1 MANIKIQNLLE
12 KEDEEGTRLNIKP
25 DTSKGIRISTIMDDS
40 EIDESTD
47 PADEVAVTKVPEIDE
62 TPEQYYLRTGEAPAG
77 YRYVPSAPISNNPED
92 NVKLERIDAPTPAA
106 EQTDRLF
113 GYERTAKMTEALYG
127 QDLKIIQNEE
137 FIKNN
142 IPKPLQGFARG
153 VTSIGDEALK
163 AIVVAAEAVGETA
176 ADAGEAITQ
185 AVHDTFT
192 EDNKI
197 LGMTGKQILPFDP
210 KTAGRK
216 FAGDLSQILEMA
228 EAVPAV
234 GSATGIAGAA
244 SRKAALKPL
253 KEAKE
258 SADTIARMER
268 KKLRIQRARGATAD
282 EIAEREARAAE
293 KAAANRDISNE
304 LITQFEE
311 RTGKTISNTVDGNKV
326 LDGELARRAGVETAE
341 EVTQMQQVSA
351 VREFIAGSDAAQTE
365 AALLAGMGDNITQPL
380 LKPEKLNALVATVA
394 DLKAKYP
401 DAFDND
407 KTVIDNLLDLT
418 VEKQLIAGDELIDML
433 NKYNISFEDYILTVV
448 GSGSE
453 AGKTLQKLSQIK
465 RMRPTNEMIAMQ
477 EAATKEAAGTIRKTV
492 MRIENIRR
500 GGLVSQL
507 ATAARNLQ
515 SGGIR
520 APLEGFG
527 NVMDNALYKLS
538 EEGAFAGARELGS
551 FSNWKDSF
559 RHMKYMFGPETRL
572 DVKDYVDF
580 ILEQP
585 ELAGQA
591 DLLFNNINEIQKL
604 TGRGEGGVI
613 DGTLSVLEDA
623 VDVLNTPNRWQ
634 EHLIRRGAFLGEL
647 ERLTKR
653 EYGIDL
659 IDTINKGQ
667 IRDLLNDAGTVKPKD
682 ARSFVEIMEEAT
694 NKALDITYA
703 KQPDVPV
710 FRSTSQFI
718 VRNGLTVVLPFPRF
732 MFNSMELMGQ
742 YAAGA
747 SIPLAKKVASVVTR
761 GKVPAKLTMKDR
773 QRISRNLVGSGTLPF
788 VIMSDDDDEAQEG
801 GALDT
806 AIDYAGDMLLSM
818 SVVGAAYQYRTS
830 EEAPADY
837 KLLKTGDN
845 TVMDTT
851 PQFPMRQFMYL
862 GEATR
867 RLKEGTFSDFFDAKE
882 FAETFIGTNIRQ
894 GTGQSLIQEVANLA
908 TGTDLTDSEQAGR
921 MLGRSLGNYLATWAV
936 PLSQIIE
943 AERATG
949 IRGLQ
954 YKDTSGT
961 FNEETGKIEDD
972 PSLDFSTTFMNELS
986 RPFRRLEPAE
996 IEAARPKR
1004 EFLFAEEKSRVAPFL
1019 RVVGGINLATMDDE
1033 YGEYIGQFGFTDYEL
1048 GSRSKVGSIRRFE
1061 NTVVRDAL
1069 PDIVENAR
1077 LYEDRLRDAYKNEN
1091 KTVKEEFTEDKYVSS
1106 KIRGFIKGK
1115 IKSVRRQIS
1124 DDKALSANAPE
1135 YAEAMLQ
1142 YRRLP
1147 KETRNAASVRFAQQ
1161 YDRMPDGTDFKDLM
1175 RLVEIAKAYKSVF
1188 NK

>member
-1 MANIKIQNLLE
+1 MAEIKVQRLLNK
-12 KEDEEGTRLNIKP
+12 KEEEEEQVSQLEQPKSSSKVKVSRIMRDTPNAMSTNPVDETAI
-25 DTSKGIRISTIMDDS
+25 
-40 EIDESTD
+40 TD
-47 PADEVAVTKVPEIDE
+47 VPEVDE
-62 TPEQYYLRTGEAPAG
+62 TPEQYYLRTGQAPAG
-77 YRYVPSAPISNNPED
+77 YSYVPSAPISDNPED
-92 NVKLERIDAPTPAA
+92 NIKLKRTGVPLTVN

-113 GYERTAKMTEALYG
+113 GYEKTAETKDLLYG
-127 QDLKIIQNEE
+127 QDVKLIQNEE
-137 FIKNN
+137 FIKEN
-142 IPKPLQGFARG
+142 IPAPLQGFARG
-153 VTSIGDEALK
+153 LTSIGDEALK
-163 AIVVAAEAVGETA
+163 GLVVAVEAVSETA
-176 ADAGEAITQ
+176 EDAGEAITQ

-197 LGMTGKQILPFDP
+197 LGMTGKEILPFDP
-210 KTAGRK
+210 KTAGKK
-216 FAGDLSQILEMA
+216 FATDLSMMVEMA

-234 GSATGIAGAA
+234 GSATGIAGGTAQ
-244 SRKAALKPL
+244 RAALKPL

-258 SADTIARMER
+258 SAEIVAKAEARR
-268 KKLRIQRARGATAD
+268 LRIQRARAATAD

-293 KAAANRDISNE
+293 KAAANRDISDE

-311 RTGKTISNTVDGNKV
+311 RTGKTVSNVVDGHKV

-341 EVTQMQQVSA
+341 EVAEANKGT
-351 VREFIAGSDAAQTE
+351 VREFLRGDSSQTE
-365 AALLAGMGDNITQPL
+365 AALLAGMGDEITQPL
-380 LKPEKLNALVATVA
+380 LKPEKLDALVATVA

-407 KTVIDNLLDLT
+407 KTIIDNLFELT
-418 VEKQLIAGDELIDML
+418 VNKELIAGDELIDML
-433 NKYNISFEDYILTVV
+433 NKYNINFEDYILTVV

-453 AGKTLQKLSQIK
+453 AGKVLQKLSQIK
-465 RMRPTNEMIAMQ
+465 RMRPANEMIAMQ
-477 EAATKEAAGTIRKTV
+477 EAATKEAAGSIRKTV

-515 SGGIR
+515 SGAIR

-527 NVMDNALYKLS
+527 NVMDNALYMLDEK
-538 EEGAFAGARELGS
+538 GYAAAGKELIS
-551 FSNWKDSF
+551 TNNWKDSF

-580 ILEQP
+580 LMEQP

-604 TGRGEGGVI
+604 TGRGEGGAV
-613 DGTLSVLEDA
+613 DGTLMMLEDA

-667 IRDLLNDAGTVKPKD
+667 IRDLLNDASTVRPKD

-703 KQPDVPV
+703 KQPEVPV

-742 YAAGA
+742 YAGGA
-747 SIPLAKKVASVVTR
+747 SIPLAKKIASIVR
-761 GKVPAKLTMKDR
+761 KGEVPKMTMKDR
-773 QRISRNLVGSGTLPF
+773 QRISRNIQGIAV
-788 VIMSDDDDEAQEG
+788 A
-801 GALDT
+801 
-806 AIDYAGDMLLSM
+806 
-818 SVVGAAYQYRTS
+818 GAAYQYRTS

-837 KLLKTGDN
+837 KQLKTADD
-845 TVMDTT
+845 TVMDVT
-851 PQFPMRQFMYL
+851 PQYPMRQFMYI
-862 GEATR
+862 GEAMKR
-867 RLKEGTFSDFFDAKE
+867 AINGTFDDWFKAKE
-882 FAETFIGTNIRQ
+882 FTETFVGTNIRE
-894 GTGQSLIQEVANLA
+894 GVGQSLIQEIADLA
-908 TGTDLTDSEQAGR
+908 TGVDLTNEEQAGR
-921 MLGRSLGNYLATWAV
+921 LLGRSLGNYLSTWAV
-936 PLSQIIE
+936 PFAQIIE

-954 YKDTSGT
+954 YKD
-961 FNEETGKIEDD
+961 NAED

-986 RPFRRLEPAE
+986 RPFRRFESAE
-996 IEAARPKR
+996 AEAERPQR
-1004 EFLFAEEKSRVAPFL
+1004 EFLFAEEKSRVAPIF
-1019 RVVGGINLATMDDE
+1019 RVIGGINLATMDDE
-1033 YGEYIGQFGFTDYEL
+1033 YGEYISQFGYTDYEL
-1048 GSRSKVGSIRRFE
+1048 GSRSKVPSIRRFE

-1069 PDIVENAR
+1069 PDIVESAR
-1077 LYEDRLRDAYKNEN
+1077 TYEERLRDAYKDEN

-1106 KIRGFIKGK
+1106 KIRGFIKGQ
-1115 IKSVRRQIS
+1115 IKSVRKQIS
-1124 DDKALSANAPE
+1124 DGKVFSAEAPE
-1135 YAEAMLQ
+1135 YAEAMLT

-1147 KETRNAASVRFAQQ
+1147 KETRNAASVRFAQE
-1161 YDRMPDGTDFKDLM
+1161 YDRMPDGTDFKDLL
-1175 RLVEIAKAYKSVF
+1175 RLVEIGKAYKSAF
-1188 NK
+1188 K

>member
-1 MANIKIQNLLE
+1 MKDDDDIEKQLLALE
-12 KEDEEGTRLNIKP
+12 GVTVADEQPKTTMGVSEPIAEETDVENQLAALEADIP
-25 DTSKGIRISTIMDDS
+25 DSQ
-40 EIDESTD
+40 
-47 PADEVAVTKVPEIDE
+47 PVDEVAVTDVPEMDE
-62 TPEQYYLRTGEAPAG
+62 TPEKYYLRTGQAPAG
-77 YRYVPSAPISNNPED
+77 YKYVPSVPVSDTNPEL
-92 NVKLERIDAPTPAA
+92 NVKLERIDAPTSAA

-113 GYERTAKMTEALYG
+113 GYEKTAEAIELATSDI
-127 QDLKIIQNEE
+127 DLMKAIGSDKYIEE
-137 FIKNN
+137 N
-142 IPKPLQGFARG
+142 IPKPLQNFAKG
-153 VTSIGDEALK
+153 IASLGDIPLK
-163 AIVVAAEAVGETA
+163 GLIVAAEAIGETA
-176 ADAGEAITQ
+176 EDAGEAITQ

-197 LGMTGKQILPFDP
+197 LGMTGKEILPFDP
-210 KTAGRK
+210 KTAGKK
-216 FAGDLSQILEMA
+216 FARDLSMMVEMA

-234 GSATGIAGAA
+234 GAATGIAGATA
-244 SRKAALKPL
+244 QRAALKPL

-258 SADTIARMER
+258 SAEIVAKAEAR
-268 KKLRIQRARGATAD
+268 KLRISKARAATAD
-282 EIAEREARAAE
+282 EIADRQARAA
-293 KAAANRDISNE
+293 KTAAANRDISDE

-311 RTGKTISNTVDGNKV
+311 RTGKTVSNVVDGHKV
-326 LDGELARRAGVETAE
+326 LDGELARRAGVETTE
-341 EVTQMQQVSA
+341 ELAQANKGT
-351 VREFIAGSDAAQTE
+351 VREFLKGEIEQSE
-365 AALLAGMGDNITQPL
+365 FAALAGQGDTLTQPIL
-380 LKPEKLNALVATVA
+380 RPEKFDALVASVA
-394 DLKAKYP
+394 DLKKKYP
-401 DAFDND
+401 SAFDND
-407 KTVIDNLLDLT
+407 KPIIDNLYELTINKDL
-418 VEKQLIAGDELIDML
+418 LAGDELIDLL
-433 NKYNISFEDYILTVV
+433 NKYNISFEDYVLTVV
-448 GSGSE
+448 GSGSQ
-453 AGKTLQKLSQIK
+453 AGKALQKLSQIK
-465 RMRPTNEMIAMQ
+465 RMRPTNELIAMQ
-477 EAATKEAAGTIRKTV
+477 EAATKEAASSIRKTV

-515 SGGIR
+515 SGAIR

-527 NVMDNALYKLS
+527 NVMDNALYMLDEK
-538 EEGAFAGARELGS
+538 GYAAAGKELIS
-551 FSNWKDSF
+551 TNNWKDSF

-580 ILEQP
+580 LMEQP

-604 TGRGEGGVI
+604 TGRGEGGAI
-613 DGTLSVLEDA
+613 DGTLMMLEDA

-667 IRDLLNDAGTVKPKD
+667 IRDLLNDASTVRPKD
-682 ARSFVEIMEEAT
+682 ARSFVNIMEEAT
-694 NKALDITYA
+694 NKALDVTYA
-703 KQPDVPV
+703 KQPEVPV

-742 YAAGA
+742 YAGGA
-747 SIPLAKKVASVVTR
+747 SIPLAKKVASIVTK
-761 GKVPAKLTMKDR
+761 GEVPKMTMKDR

-788 VIMSDDDDEAQEG
+788 VLMSDDDDKEQEG
-801 GALDT
+801 GTLDT

-867 RLKEGTFSDFFDAKE
+867 RLEEGTFNDFFDAKE

-954 YKDTSGT
+954 YKDTA
-961 FNEETGKIEDD
+961 KD
-972 PSLDFSTTFMNELS
+972 PTLDFQSSFMNELS
-986 RPFRRLEPAE
+986 RPFRRFESAE
-996 IEAARPKR
+996 AEAARPKR
-1004 EFLFAEEKSRVAPFL
+1004 EFLFAEEKSRVAPLF
-1019 RVVGGINLATMDDE
+1019 RVIGGINLATIDDE
-1033 YGEYIGQFGFTDYEL
+1033 YGEYIGSFGFTDFEL
-1048 GSRSKVGSIRRFE
+1048 GSKSKVPSIRRFE
-1061 NTVVRDAL
+1061 NTVVRDSL
-1069 PDIVENAR
+1069 PYIVDMAKDYEVDLRQEYQNKSDKFKEDI
-1077 LYEDRLRDAYKNEN
+1077 
-1091 KTVKEEFTEDKYVSS
+1091 TEEQYVSS
-1106 KIRGFIKGK
+1106 AIRPLIKEQ
-1115 IKSVRRQIS
+1115 IRQVRKEVS
-1124 DDKALSANAPE
+1124 KDKGLTATSEP
-1135 YAEAMLQ
+1135 YADAMLQ
-1142 YRRLP
+1142 FRRVP
-1147 KETRNAASVRFAQQ
+1147 KEYRKLAAIDFKSK
-1161 YDRMPDGTDFKDLM
+1161 YDRDADGTKYEDLLE
-1175 RLVEIAKAYKSVF
+1175 LVEISKAYREAYR
-1188 NK
+1188 